1 MLVNLV
7 SATTWRSGKSRRSRS
22 TGWTHASASSCGR
35 RSARHAARGEAS
47 TGPLTEEHMR
57 VQDAMTI
64 VRCIAS
70 LVVLPVA
77 SYGQTASRPDDAVLR
92 AQIEAYVAPLAA
104 NELSGTLLVARG

>member
-1 MLVNLV
+1 
-7 SATTWRSGKSRRSRS
+7 
-22 TGWTHASASSCGR
+22 
-35 RSARHAARGEAS
+35 
-47 TGPLTEEHMR
+47 MR

-92 AQIEAYVAPLAA
+92 AQIEAIRKLNRKADGFQLFAGVECDILRDGKLDFGDEILS
-104 NELSGTLLVARG
+104 ELDFVEIGRAHV